1 MTETFDKI
9 KVCCIGAG
17 VMGGALMK
25 SVIQAVGG
33 ENLFVTDFCEEKAQ
47 EYAQSQG
54 CRWAKTNREAVQ
66 TADVIFIAVKPQK
79 VQSVIEEVGDLLAGK
94 TVISMAAGVSLKSLQ
109 EFSAP
114 FNAECSKINGIKLF
128 RIMPNI
134 PAVVGEGMIA
144 LCCPEDPVGP
154 EGENKETMEGIV
166 SLLAQAG
173 RVEIVEEKLMDAV
186 TAISGSGPAYAFIF
200 IEALADAA
208 VSLGMT
214 RSQAYIYAAQT
225 LKGAAAYMLES
236 NRHPG
241 ELKDAVCSPAGTT
254 IAAVEVL
261 EKEGFRAGIIAAAKA
276 AYDRSKELG
285 SKK

>member
-1 MTETFDKI
+1 MTEGCDKI

-33 ENLFVTDFCEEKAQ
+33 ENLTVTDFCEEKAQ
-47 EYAQSQG
+47 EYAQRQG
-54 CRWAKTNREAVQ
+54 CRWAKTNRDAVH
-66 TADVIFIAVKPQK
+66 TADVIFIAVKPPK

-114 FNAECSKINGIKLF
+114 FNVGDGKTSSIKLF

-144 LCCPEDPVGP
+144 LCCLEGT
-154 EGENKETMEGIV
+154 EGESKENLEQIV
-166 SLLAQAG
+166 SLLAHAG

-214 RSQAYIYAAQT
+214 RNQAYIYAAQT
-225 LKGAAAYMLES
+225 LKGAATYMLES

-261 EKEGFRAGIIAAAKA
+261 EKEGFRAGIMAAAKA